1 MTYAFQT
8 PDKLCFVLDL
18 MNGMCSQLLL
28 LLLLLSENYEFVP
41 DFTIIVG

>member
-28 LLLLLSENYEFVP
+28 LLLSENYEFVP